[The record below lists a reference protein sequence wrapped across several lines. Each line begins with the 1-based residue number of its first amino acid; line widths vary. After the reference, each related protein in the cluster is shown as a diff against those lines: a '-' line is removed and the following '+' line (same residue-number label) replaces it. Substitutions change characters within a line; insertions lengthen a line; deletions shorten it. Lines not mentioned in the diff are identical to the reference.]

1 MDLLVQILVNGILL
15 GGLYAVMALGLAL
28 VWGVLNIVNLA
39 HGAFIMLGGYVSWF
53 LFIYLGID
61 PFLGLPITAVVMFIL
76 GYALQRGILNLI
88 VRAPMFNT
96 LLITF
101 GLEVV
106 LTYLAQL
113 VFTADFRAINPSYAG
128 NSLTLGFVTI
138 PVVRLAAFV
147 VALALT
153 VGMWLFLLHTRL
165 GRAIRA
171 TAQNLVAARLYGV
184 EPRHLYA
191 MTFGL
196 GIALAGAAGGLYGT
210 VSQINPYIGAPLTA
224 KCFAI
229 AIIGGL
235 ENPLGVIVGGLFL
248 GIIESLT
255 ALYIGPTFS
264 DVASFGILVL
274 VLIIRP
280 SGLLGRTT

>member
-1 MDLLVQILVNGILL
+1 MDLLGQILINGMLL

-39 HGAFIMLGGYVSWF
+39 HGAFIMLGAYLSWH
-53 LFIYLGID
+53 LYTYLGID
-61 PFLGLPITAVVMFIL
+61 PFLGLPLTAIVMFVV
-76 GYALQRGILNLI
+76 GYALQRGLLNLV

-113 VFTADFRAINPSYAG
+113 SFSADFRTINPSYAG
-128 NSLTLGFVTI
+128 NSIALG
-138 PVVRLAAFV
+138 PVVIPLARLMAFGVAAV
-147 VALALT
+147 LT
-153 VGMWLFLLHTRL
+153 VGMWLFLLHSRL

-191 MTFGL
+191 VTFGI

-210 VSQINPYIGAPLTA
+210 VSQINPYIGATLTA

-235 ENPLGVIVGGLFL
+235 DNPLGVLVGGLVL

-255 ALYIGPTFS
+255 ALYVGATFG
-264 DVASFGILVL
+264 DVASFGVLVL
-274 VLIIRP
+274 VLILRP
-280 SGLLGRTT
+280 SGLLGKTA

>member
-1 MDLLVQILVNGILL
+1 MDLLAQILLNGVLL

-39 HGAFIMLGGYVSWF
+39 HGAFIMLGAYLSW
-53 LFIYLGID
+53 YLYTDAHID
-61 PFLGLPITAVVMFIL
+61 PFLGLPITAVLMFCL
-76 GYALQRGILNLI
+76 GYMLQRGVLNLV

-101 GLEVV
+101 GIEVV
-106 LTYLAQL
+106 LTYLAQMA
-113 VFTADFRAINPSYAG
+113 FSADFRTINPPYAG
-128 NSLTLGFVTI
+128 NSVQWG
-138 PVVRLAAFV
+138 PVVLPLARLGAFGVAV
-147 VALALT
+147 VLT
-153 VGMWLFLLHTRL
+153 VGMWLFLLHSWL

-191 MTFGL
+191 TTFGL
-196 GIALAGAAGGLYGT
+196 GLALAGAAGGLYGT
-210 VSQINPYIGAPLTA
+210 VSQINPYIGASLTA
-224 KCFAI
+224 KSFAI

-235 ENPLGVIVGGLFL
+235 DNPLGVIVGGLFL
-248 GIIESLT
+248 GIVEALT
-255 ALYIGPTFS
+255 SLYIGPTYR

-274 VLIIRP
+274 VLIVRP
-280 SGLLGRTT
+280 GGLLGRTA

>member
-1 MDLLVQILVNGILL
+1 MDLLAQILVNGVLL

-39 HGAFIMLGGYVSWF
+39 HGAFIMLGAYLSWY
-53 LFIYLGID
+53 LYTDLGID
-61 PFLGLPITAVVMFIL
+61 PFLSLPITAVVMFAL
-76 GYALQRGILNLI
+76 GYALQRGLLNLV
-88 VRAPMFNT
+88 VRGPMFNT

-113 VFTADFRAINPSYAG
+113 AFSADFRTINPPYAG
-128 NSLTLGFVTI
+128 NSFTFGPVTL
-138 PVVRLAAFV
+138 PVARLAAFG
-147 VALALT
+147 VALILT
-153 VGMWLFLLHTRL
+153 TGMWLFLLHSRL

-191 MTFGL
+191 VTFGL
-196 GIALAGAAGGLYGT
+196 GLALAGAAGGLYGT
-210 VSQINPYIGAPLTA
+210 VSQINPYIGATLTA
-224 KCFAI
+224 KSFAI

-235 ENPLGVIVGGLFL
+235 DNPLGVLVGGLFL

-255 ALYIGPTFS
+255 MLYVGPTFA

-274 VLIIRP
+274 VLILRP
-280 SGLLGRTT
+280 GGLLGKTT

>member
-1 MDLLVQILVNGILL
+1 MDLLLQILINGVLL

-39 HGAFIMLGGYVSWF
+39 HGAFIMLGAYLSWH
-53 LFIYLGID
+53 LYTYLGID
-61 PFLGLPITAVVMFIL
+61 PFLGLPITAVVMFAV
-76 GYALQRGILNLI
+76 GYAMQRGLLNL
-88 VRAPMFNT
+88 VVKAPMFNT

-113 VFTADFRAINPSYAG
+113 AFSADFRTINPSYAG
-128 NSLTLGFVTI
+128 NSIQIGTVVLPLARLLAFGIAIVLTL
-138 PVVRLAAFV
+138 A
-147 VALALT
+147 
-153 VGMWLFLLHTRL
+153 MWLFLLHTRL

-191 MTFGL
+191 MTFGI
-196 GIALAGAAGGLYGT
+196 GIGLAGAAGGLYGT
-210 VSQINPYIGAPLTA
+210 VSQINPYIGATLTA
-224 KCFAI
+224 KSFAI

-235 ENPLGVIVGGLFL
+235 DNPLGVIVGGLFL
-248 GIIESLT
+248 GIIESL
-255 ALYIGPTFS
+255 AVLYIGATFA
-264 DVASFGILVL
+264 DVASFGVLVL
-274 VLIIRP
+274 VLIVRP
-280 SGLLGRTT
+280 SGLLGKTA

>member
-1 MDLLVQILVNGILL
+1 LDLLAQVLINGTLL

-39 HGAFIMLGGYVSWF
+39 HGAFIMLGAYLAWY
-53 LFIYLGID
+53 LYTYLGID
-61 PFLGLPITAVVMFIL
+61 PFLGLPLTAVVMFCL
-76 GYALQRGILNLI
+76 GYAIQRGLLNLV

-113 VFTADFRAINPSYAG
+113 AFSADFRTINPPYAG
-128 NSLTLGFVTI
+128 NSIALG
-138 PVVRLAAFV
+138 PLVVPLARLAAFGIAV
-147 VALALT
+147 MLT
-153 VGMWLFLLHTRL
+153 VGMWLFLLHTKL

-184 EPRHLYA
+184 APQHLYA
-191 MTFGL
+191 ITFGI
-196 GIALAGAAGGLYGT
+196 GIGLAGAAGGLYGT
-210 VSQINPYIGAPLTA
+210 VSQINPYIGATLTA

-229 AIIGGL
+229 SIIGGL
-235 ENPLGVIVGGLFL
+235 DNPLGVLVGGLVL

-255 ALYIGPTFS
+255 VLYIGATFG
-264 DVASFGILVL
+264 DVASFGVLVL
-274 VLIIRP
+274 VLILRP
-280 SGLLGRTT
+280 SGLLGKTA

>member
-1 MDLLVQILVNGILL
+1 MDLLAQILLNGILL

-39 HGAFIMLGGYVSWF
+39 HGAFIMLGAYLSWSLYV
-53 LFIYLGID
+53 YAGID
-61 PFLGLPITAVVMFIL
+61 PFLGLPITAVAMFIL
-76 GYALQRGILNLI
+76 GYALQRGLLNLI

-106 LTYLAQL
+106 LTYVAQM
-113 VFTADFRAINPSYAG
+113 VFSADFRTINPSYAG
-128 NSLTLGFVTI
+128 NSLTLGPITV
-138 PVVRLAAFV
+138 PAVRLAAFV
-147 VALALT
+147 VALVLT

-171 TAQNLVAARLYGV
+171 TSQNLVAARLYGV

-191 MTFGL
+191 TTFGL
-196 GIALAGAAGGLYGT
+196 GLALAGAAGSLYGV

-274 VLIIRP
+274 VLIVRP
-280 SGLLGRTT
+280 SGLLGKTT

>member
-1 MDLLVQILVNGILL
+1 LDLLAQVLINGTLL

-39 HGAFIMLGGYVSWF
+39 HGAFIMLGAYLAWY
-53 LFIYLGID
+53 LYTYLGID
-61 PFLGLPITAVVMFIL
+61 PFFGLPLTAVVMFCL
-76 GYALQRGILNLI
+76 GYAMQRGVLNLV

-113 VFTADFRAINPSYAG
+113 AFSADFRTINPPYAG
-128 NSLTLGFVTI
+128 SSIALG
-138 PVVRLAAFV
+138 PLVVPLARLMAFG
-147 VALALT
+147 VAVMLT

-184 EPRHLYA
+184 APQHLYA
-191 MTFGL
+191 VTFGI
-196 GIALAGAAGGLYGT
+196 GIGLAGAAGGLYGT
-210 VSQINPYIGAPLTA
+210 VSQINPYIGATLTA

-229 AIIGGL
+229 SIIGGL
-235 ENPLGVIVGGLFL
+235 DNPLGVLVGGLVL

-255 ALYIGPTFS
+255 VLYIGATFG
-264 DVASFGILVL
+264 DVASFGVLVL
-274 VLIIRP
+274 VLILRP
-280 SGLLGRTT
+280 SGLLGKTA

>member
-1 MDLLVQILVNGILL
+1 MDLLAQILVNGILL

-39 HGAFIMLGGYVSWF
+39 HGAFIMLGAYASWH
-53 LFIYLGID
+53 LYTYLHID
-61 PFLGLPITAVVMFIL
+61 PFLGLPITALLLFVL
-76 GYALQRGILNLI
+76 GYVLQRGLLNLI

-113 VFTADFRAINPSYAG
+113 AFSADFRTINPPYAG
-128 NSLTLGFVTI
+128 SNLQWGPVVL
-138 PVVRLAAFV
+138 PVVRLAAFG
-147 VALALT
+147 VAIVLT

-171 TAQNLVAARLYGV
+171 TAQNLLAARLYGV

-191 MTFGL
+191 VTFAIGL
-196 GIALAGAAGGLYGT
+196 ALAGAAGGLYGT
-210 VSQINPYIGAPLTA
+210 VSQINPYIGASLTA
-224 KCFAI
+224 KSFAI
-229 AIIGGL
+229 SIIGGL
-235 ENPLGVIVGGLFL
+235 DNPLGVIVGGLFL
-248 GIIESLT
+248 GIVESLT
-255 ALYIGPTFS
+255 TLYIGPTFA

-274 VLIIRP
+274 VLIVRP
-280 SGLLGRTT
+280 SGLLGKTA

>member
-1 MDLLVQILVNGILL
+1 MDLLAQVLINGILL
-15 GGLYAVMALGLAL
+15 GGLYAIMALGLAL

-39 HGAFIMLGGYVSWF
+39 HGAFIMLGAYLAWH
-53 LFIYLGID
+53 LYHYLGID
-61 PFLGLPITAVVMFIL
+61 PFLGLPITAIVMFGF
-76 GYALQRGILNLI
+76 GYAVQRGILNLI

-101 GLEVV
+101 GIEVV

-113 VFTADFRAINPSYAG
+113 AFSADFRTINPSYAG
-128 NSLTLGFVTI
+128 TNVALGPVVI
-138 PVVRLAAFV
+138 PTVRLAAFG
-147 VALALT
+147 VAIALT
-153 VGMWLFLLHTRL
+153 VAMWLFLLKTKL

-191 MTFGL
+191 MTFGI
-196 GIALAGAAGGLYGT
+196 GIGLAGVAGGLYGT
-210 VSQINPYIGAPLTA
+210 VSQINPYIGATLTA

-235 ENPLGVIVGGLFL
+235 DNPLGVIVGGLVL
-248 GIIESLT
+248 GIIESL
-255 ALYIGPTFS
+255 AILYIGATFG
-264 DVASFGILVL
+264 DVASFGVLVL
-274 VLIIRP
+274 VLIVRP
-280 SGLLGRTT
+280 SGLLGRTA

>member
-1 MDLLVQILVNGILL
+1 MDLLAQILVNGILL
-15 GGLYAVMALGLAL
+15 GGLYAVMAQGLAL

-39 HGAFIMLGGYVSWF
+39 HGAFIMLGAYASW
-53 LFIYLGID
+53 YLYTDLGVD
-61 PFLGLPITAVVMFIL
+61 PFAGLPITAAALFAL
-76 GYALQRGILNLI
+76 GYGLQRGLLNLV

-113 VFTADFRAINPSYAG
+113 AFSADFRTINPPYAGASYALG
-128 NSLTLGFVTI
+128 PVTL
-138 PVVRLAAFV
+138 PLARLAAFG

-153 VGMWLFLLHTRL
+153 LGMWLFLLHSRL

-191 MTFGL
+191 VTFGL
-196 GIALAGAAGGLYGT
+196 GQALAGAAGGLYGT
-210 VSQINPYIGAPLTA
+210 VSQINPYIGATLTA

-229 AIIGGL
+229 SIIGGL
-235 ENPLGVIVGGLFL
+235 DNPLGVMVGGLFL
-248 GIIESLT
+248 GIVESLT
-255 ALYIGPTFS
+255 TLYVGPTFA

-274 VLIIRP
+274 VLFLRP
-280 SGLLGRTT
+280 SGLLGRAA

>member
-1 MDLLVQILVNGILL
+1 VLL

-39 HGAFIMLGGYVSWF
+39 HGAFIMLGGYASW
-53 LFIYLGID
+53 YLYTYAHID
-61 PFLGLPITAVVMFIL
+61 PFLGLPVTAAVMFGL
-76 GYALQRGILNLI
+76 GYALQRGLLNLVI
-88 VRAPMFNT
+88 RGPMFNT

-113 VFTADFRAINPSYAG
+113 VFSADFRTINPAYAG
-128 NSLTLGFVTI
+128 SSLAWGLVVL
-138 PVVRLAAFV
+138 PVARLAAFG
-147 VALALT
+147 VAIVLT

-191 MTFGL
+191 VTFAL

-210 VSQINPYIGAPLTA
+210 VSQINPYIGASLTA
-224 KCFAI
+224 KSFAVS
-229 AIIGGL
+229 IIGGL
-235 ENPLGVIVGGLFL
+235 DNPLGVIAGGLFL
-248 GIIESLT
+248 GIVESLAT
-255 ALYIGPTFS
+255 LYVGPTFA
-264 DVASFGILVL
+264 DVASFGVLVL
-274 VLIIRP
+274 VLIVRP
-280 SGLLGRTT
+280 GGLLGKTT

>member
-1 MDLLVQILVNGILL
+1 MDLLSQILVNGLLL

-39 HGAFIMLGGYVSWF
+39 HGAFIMLGGYLSWY
-53 LFIYLGID
+53 LFTVAHVD
-61 PFLGLPITAVVMFIL
+61 PFLGLPITAVVMFGL
-76 GYALQRGILNLI
+76 GYVLQRGLLNLV

-106 LTYLAQL
+106 ITYLAQL
-113 VFTADFRAINPSYAG
+113 AFSADFRTINPPYAG
-128 NSLTLGFVTI
+128 GSWQIGPVALPIARFVAFCVAIALTLG
-138 PVVRLAAFV
+138 
-147 VALALT
+147 
-153 VGMWLFLLHTRL
+153 MWVFLLRTRL

-191 MTFGL
+191 VTFGL
-196 GIALAGAAGGLYGT
+196 GIGLAGAAGGLYGT
-210 VSQINPYIGAPLTA
+210 VSQVNPYIGAALTA
-224 KCFAI
+224 KSFAI
-229 AIIGGL
+229 SIIGGL
-235 ENPLGVIVGGLFL
+235 DNPLGVLVGGLFL

-255 ALYIGPTFS
+255 TLYIGPTFA
-264 DVASFGILVL
+264 DVASFGILLL
-274 VLIIRP
+274 VLIVRP
-280 SGLLGRTT
+280 SGLLGKTA

>member
-1 MDLLVQILVNGILL
+1 MDLLAQILVNGILL

-39 HGAFIMLGGYVSWF
+39 HGAFIMLGAYASWH
-53 LFIYLGID
+53 LYTYLHID
-61 PFLGLPITAVVMFIL
+61 PFLGLPLTALLLFAL
-76 GYALQRGILNLI
+76 GYLLQRGVLNLV

-113 VFTADFRAINPSYAG
+113 AFSADFRAINPSYAG
-128 NSLTLGFVTI
+128 SSLQWGPVVL
-138 PVVRLAAFV
+138 PVVRLAAFA
-147 VALALT
+147 VAIVLT

-171 TAQNLVAARLYGV
+171 TAQNLLAARLYGV

-191 MTFGL
+191 ITFGL
-196 GIALAGAAGGLYGT
+196 GLALAGAAGGLYGT
-210 VSQINPYIGAPLTA
+210 VSQINPYIGASLTA
-224 KCFAI
+224 KSFAI
-229 AIIGGL
+229 SIIGGL
-235 ENPLGVIVGGLFL
+235 DNPLGVIVGGLFL
-248 GIIESLT
+248 GIVESLT
-255 ALYIGPTFS
+255 TLYVGPTFA

-274 VLIIRP
+274 VLIVRP
-280 SGLLGRTT
+280 SGLLGKTA